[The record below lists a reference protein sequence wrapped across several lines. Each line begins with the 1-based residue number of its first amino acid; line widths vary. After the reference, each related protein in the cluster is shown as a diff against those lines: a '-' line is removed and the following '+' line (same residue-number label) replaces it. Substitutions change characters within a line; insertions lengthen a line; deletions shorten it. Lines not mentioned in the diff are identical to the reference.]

1 MFHSKRSY
9 WRKLDNA
16 AKLFP
21 ATSNKKGHSS
31 LSFLLYYERR
41 CKRRDFAAGSGKS
54 A

>member
-1 MFHSKRSY
+1 MFHSKGHIGESLTMPQNYFR
-9 WRKLDNA
+9 RQV
-16 AKLFP
+16 
-21 ATSNKKGHSS
+21 TKGHSS